1 MKTKRKKKSG
11 RRGDIDPM
19 TKDILDRLV
28 RIKARERMK
37 GPDGVVREFRSTV
50 LEEEEGG
57 RT

>member
-1 MKTKRKKKSG
+1 MKKGKRKRKG
-11 RRGDIDPM
+11 EIDPM